1 MGQQEARRLSVSA
14 SSSSS
19 ENPLSIYK
27 GKKVWLSGH
36 TGFKGAWLA
45 EWLLK
50 LGAEVHGF
58 SIDIPT
64 KPSLFEALGLESRLK
79 SHVFGDVENA
89 KAVLES
95 MKAAAP
101 DFVFHLAAQPLVR
114 LSYDE
119 PLKTFAT
126 NVMGTAHVLE
136 AMRACASVRAAV
148 MITTDKVYE
157 PHDEVFSFRESDRLG
172 GNDPY
177 SGSKAACELVIRSY
191 YKSYFEREKARL
203 GIGVV
208 RAGNV
213 IGGGDWSLDRLIPD
227 AVRAWLKKEPLVI
240 RSPEAVRPWQ
250 HVLEPLSGYLHL
262 GAKLYSNSERFS
274 GQAYNFAPEVERGG
288 SVGEITTSFE
298 GRWKGFEVKIDR
310 GQTGTKKE
318 TKWLRLNYE
327 KALIEMGWRP
337 KLSLAN
343 ALDWTA
349 SWYETYYADS
359 KRARDF
365 TDSQID
371 RYSELIKNREAI
383 SQ

>member
-1 MGQQEARRLSVSA
+1 MSA
-14 SSSSS
+14 ISSSSDH
-19 ENPLSIYK
+19 PLSLYR

-45 EWLLK
+45 EWFLK

-58 SIDIPT
+58 SLDIPSQ
-64 KPSLFEALGLESRLK
+64 PSLFETLGLADRMK
-79 SHVFGDVENA
+79 SHVFGNVEHPH
-89 KAVLES
+89 AVLES
-95 MKAAAP
+95 MQAAAP

-119 PLKTFAT
+119 PLKTFRT

-136 AMRACASVRAAV
+136 AIRSCASVRSAV

-157 PHDEVFSFRESDRLG
+157 PHDDVFSFRENDRLG

-191 YKSYFEREKARL
+191 YKSFFEREKARVGL
-203 GIGVV
+203 GVV

-227 AVRAWLKKEPLVI
+227 AVRAWVKKSPLVI

-250 HVLEPLSGYLHL
+250 HVLEPLSGYLLL
-262 GAKLYSNSERFS
+262 GAKLYSDSEGFS
-274 GQAYNFAPEVERGG
+274 GEAYNFAPEVERGG
-288 SVGEITTSFE
+288 SVGEITAVFRK
-298 GRWKGFEVKIDR
+298 RWKGFEVKVDR
-310 GQTGTKKE
+310 AQTGTKKE

-327 KALIEMGWRP
+327 KALLELGWRP
-337 KLSLAN
+337 KLALAD

-349 SWYETYYADS
+349 AWYETYYADS
-359 KRARDF
+359 KKAREF
-365 TDSQID
+365 TCAQID
-371 RYSELIKNREAI
+371 RYSDLIQHREAI
-383 SQ
+383 FQ

>member
-1 MGQQEARRLSVSA
+1 MNPAHLTS
-14 SSSSS
+14 
-19 ENPLSIYK
+19 NHPLSIYR

-45 EWLLK
+45 EWLMG
-50 LGAEVHGF
+50 LGADVCGY
-58 SIDIPT
+58 SVDIPS
-64 KPSLFEALGLESRLK
+64 KPSLFETLDLAPRMK
-79 SHVFGDVENA
+79 SHFFGNVEHSH
-89 KAVLES
+89 AVLES

-119 PLKTFAT
+119 PLKTFHT

-136 AMRACASVRAAV
+136 AIRSCASVRSAV

-157 PHDEVFSFRESDRLG
+157 PHDDVFSFRENDRLG

-191 YKSYFEREKARL
+191 YKSFFEREKARVGL
-203 GIGVV
+203 GVV

-227 AVRAWLKKEPLVI
+227 AVRAWVARSPLII

-250 HVLEPLSGYLHL
+250 HVLEPLSGYLLL
-262 GAKLYSNSERFS
+262 GAKLYSDSERFS
-274 GQAYNFAPEVERGG
+274 GEAYNFAPEVERGG
-288 SVGEITTSFE
+288 SVGEITAVFQK
-298 GRWKGFEVKIDR
+298 RWKGFEVKIDR
-310 GQTGTKKE
+310 AQTGTKKE

-327 KALIEMGWRP
+327 KALLELGWRP
-337 KLSLAN
+337 KLSLAE
-343 ALDWTA
+343 ALDWTT
-349 SWYETYYADS
+349 SWYEAYYENS
-359 KRARDF
+359 KKARDL
-365 TDSQID
+365 TRAQIEK
-371 RYSELIKNREAI
+371 YSGLIQNREAI
-383 SQ
+383 FQ